1 MSKIL
6 VFQHVAAEPLGTLDA
21 LIRARGHR
29 IRFINFEREPDAE
42 PDVDRYQGLIVLGG
56 PMNVSDQAT
65 RPHLRTELR
74 CIERALRQGKPVL
87 GICLGSQL
95 LAHALGAQVRRH
107 TVDEIGWYRWRPTE
121 HASTDNVLAPMNDQ
135 SPIFQWHSCT
145 FDIPRDAVHLGRT
158 DSCENQAFRYGD
170 NAYGFQFH
178 LEMDRPLI
186 ERWLNNPAYR
196 QELEKSALGYGAD
209 NIMQATAEHIGS
221 MQIKAVEVFN
231 RFLDQVGR
239 PRRRLVLK
247 SRDWG

>member
-21 LIRARGHR
+21 LIRDRGHR
-29 IRFINFEREPDAE
+29 IRFINFEREPDAQ

-56 PMNVSDQAT
+56 PMNVSDQVA

-74 CIERALRQGKPVL
+74 CIERALKQGKPVL

-107 TVDEIGWYRWRPTE
+107 QVDEIGWYRWRPTE
-121 HASTDNVLAPMNDQ
+121 HAMSDPVLAPMCDL

-158 DSCENQAFRYGD
+158 ESCENQAFRYGD

-186 ERWLNNPAYR
+186 QRWLNNPDYQ
-196 QELEKSALGYGAD
+196 QELAGCGIGYGAEQILTD
-209 NIMQATAEHIGS
+209 TEQHIATMQRHAT
-221 MQIKAVEVFN
+221 EVFN
-231 RFLDQVGR
+231 RFLDQIGR
-239 PRRRLVLK
+239 PRRTWVLK
-247 SRDWG
+247 SREWG